1 MGLKI
6 NTKQDI
12 LPNVFHVVKKQPLT
26 SIVGTKISLCLFLPT
41 ILQVIFHLCL
51 TQ

>member
-12 LPNVFHVVKKQPLT
+12 LPNVVKKQPLT